1 MAGGKA
7 SRSKLKLAA
16 RRARATELRKAGH
29 TYQQIADT
37 LAAELGR
44 PYTRA
49 QAHRD
54 VMHALRDVQSQ
65 MAEDAGDVLA
75 LELMRLDDLFAAWW
89 PLATATAGLLAAGKT
104 AVAAAADEGGDEPG
118 GEGDDGR
125 IDLLRQVKDQLLASM
140 ETTGVNEMAA
150 AVRMVVQELRRE
162 AELAEVAPD
171 KDAARIVLDV
181 MARRSN
187 LLGLDKVPPVLL
199 QTAPGAAP
207 ANPYEHMTDEEL
219 AHVIANF
226 QAAGG

>member
-7 SRSKLKLAA
+7 SRSKLKLAQ

-37 LAAELGR
+37 IAAELGST
-44 PYTRA
+44 YTRG

-54 VMHALRDVQSQ
+54 VMHALRDVQLQ

-104 AVAAAADEGGDEPG
+104 AVTGAADAGGREEEGG
-118 GEGDDGR
+118 DGR
-125 IDLLRQVKDQLLASM
+125 IDLLRQVKEQILASM
-140 ETTGVNEMAA
+140 ETAGVNEMAA

-162 AELAEVAPD
+162 AELAEVVPD

-187 LLGLDKVPPVLL
+187 LLGLDKVPAVLL
-199 QTAPGAAP
+199 QTAPAAP
-207 ANPYEHMTDEEL
+207 ANPYADMSDEEL

-226 QAAGG
+226 QAASG